1 MARFVIVPQ
10 WQGSPSSRAMQ
21 LVDGAQAIAGD
32 LPRASSTLIEV
43 ALEAGEAL
51 ETGVLRFSALARTRD
66 AVAEATA
73 GEDPSVIV
81 IGGDCG
87 VSIGAIASALAR
99 DPSLAVVWFDAH
111 PDLHTPETSIS
122 GAFGGMALSAVL
134 GEGADGLALPS
145 GGIPADR
152 ILLAGAR
159 DYETDEEARVA
170 ELGIRA
176 IDVADLDPETL
187 ASAVSAT
194 GASGV
199 YIHVDLDVL
208 DPSVLT
214 GVTGAV
220 PFGLTLTQL
229 LGAISAVRA
238 AVPLAGA
245 TIAGFAPASPD
256 AAADDLGTI
265 LRIVGALA

>member
-32 LPRASSTLIEV
+32 LPRGACTVIDV
-43 ALEAGEAL
+43 PLEAGEAL
-51 ETGVLRFSALARTRD
+51 ETGVLRFSALSRTRD
-66 AVAEATA
+66 AVSQETA
-73 GEDPSVIV
+73 GPDPSVIV

-87 VSIGAIASALAR
+87 VSVGAIGAAVER
-99 DPSLAVVWFDAH
+99 EPSLAVVWFDAH

-134 GEGADGLALPS
+134 GEGADGLTLSSA
-145 GGIPADR
+145 IPPER
-152 ILLAGAR
+152 IVLAGAR
-159 DYETDEEARVA
+159 DYETDEETRVA

-176 IDVADLDPETL
+176 IDVADLEPDTL
-187 ASAVSAT
+187 AAAVTAT
-194 GASGV
+194 GAAGV
-199 YIHVDLDVL
+199 YLHIDLDVL
-208 DPSVLT
+208 DPSILT

-229 LGAISAVRA
+229 LAAIGAVRGV
-238 AVPLAGA
+238 VPLAGA
-245 TIAGFAPASPD
+245 TIAGFAPHSPD

>member
-32 LPRASSTLIEV
+32 LPRGACTVIEV
-43 ALEAGEAL
+43 PLEAGESL
-51 ETGVLRFSALARTRD
+51 ETGVLRFSALTRTRD
-66 AVAEATA
+66 AVALETA
-73 GEDPSVIV
+73 GADPAVIV

-87 VSIGAIASALAR
+87 VSVGAISSAIER
-99 DPSLAVVWFDAH
+99 EPSLAVVWFDAH
-111 PDLHTPETSIS
+111 PDLHTFETSIS
-122 GAFGGMALSAVL
+122 GAFGGMTLSAVL
-134 GEGADGLALPS
+134 GEGADGLTLPS
-145 GGIPADR
+145 GAVPAER
-152 ILLAGAR
+152 VVLAGAR
-159 DYETDEEARVA
+159 DYEPDEETRVT

-176 IDVADLDPETL
+176 IDVADLAPETL
-187 ASAVSAT
+187 ADAVSAT
-194 GASGV
+194 GAAGV

-229 LGAISAVRA
+229 LAAISAVRGIA
-238 AVPLAGA
+238 PLAGA
-245 TIAGFAPASPD
+245 TIAGFAPHSPD
-256 AAADDLGTI
+256 AAVDDLGTI